1 MNTFVSLLRGINVSG
16 QKKIKMAEL
25 RVLYQSLGFS
35 DVESYLQS
43 GNVAFAT
50 AEGDVAIIAQ
60 SIEDA
65 ITDVYGYS
73 VSVLIRDAEAIQ
85 RVFAGNPF
93 LVDRDEVIT
102 NLYVTFLAETPS
114 IEHLSDL
121 SLPDGV
127 TDEFQVVGRHVY
139 VFCPN
144 GYGRTKLNNAFFERK
159 LKVAATTRNWK
170 TVTALHTVTHSG

>member
-1 MNTFVSLLRGINVSG
+1 MS
-16 QKKIKMAEL
+16 
-25 RVLYQSLGFS
+25 
-35 DVESYLQS
+35 
-43 GNVAFAT
+43 
-50 AEGDVAIIAQ
+50 
-60 SIEDA
+60 
-65 ITDVYGYS
+65 YGYS

-85 RVFAGNPF
+85 RVFTGNPF
-93 LVDRDEVIT
+93 LIDRDEDIT

-114 IEHLSDL
+114 IEHLSNL

-144 GYGRTKLNNAFFERK
+144 GYGRTKLNNSFFERK

-170 TVTALHTVTHSG
+170 TVTALHTMTHSG